1 MADKFPKIADEI
13 LGVHDVE
20 RAWYWCVNAMVSTD
34 FQGQGIASAMF
45 DLAFKEV
52 YLRLDRVVFASETI
66 GNRLRKWEC
75 RLDCLLLT

>member
-45 DLAFKEV
+45 DLVFIEV
-52 YLRLDRVVFASETI
+52 CLRLDKVTFAPETI
-66 GNRLRKWEC
+66 GNRLRDWKC
-75 RLDCLLLT
+75 QLDCLLLT